1 MPDMSEKSRWNA
13 VAPRPPAPAPA
24 RRGLAKRDLLA
35 IVAGSVAIAGLGV
48 AAWQAGGDHEGVSLR
63 GGAGGT
69 GVDLSTVDG
78 AAWQGTAGNA
88 VSPSN
93 VPAAPADPSLVAETR
108 EEHARQT
115 AAFRA
120 VLTPSMRNGSI
131 AGFVLGDGPVP
142 ALFARAGLKPGDV
155 LLSVNGLG
163 FQSQGLV
170 DDLSYEIA
178 GSQTAEFVVERDGR
192 KLTLSTRIRG

>member
-1 MPDMSEKSRWNA
+1 MTDLSEKSRWNA
-13 VAPRPPAPAPA
+13 GAPRPPAPAPA
-24 RRGLAKRDLLA
+24 VRGLAKRDLLA
-35 IVAGSVAIAGLGV
+35 IVAGSVAIAGIGV
-48 AAWQAGGDHEGVSLR
+48 AMWQSGDDREGVSLR
-63 GGAGGT
+63 RDDGRSGGDLTTVGGGSWPGVAG
-69 GVDLSTVDG
+69 D
-78 AAWQGTAGNA
+78 AA
-88 VSPSN
+88 SPSN
-93 VPAAPADPSLVAETR
+93 VRAAPADPLLVAETR

-131 AGFVLGDGPVP
+131 AGFVLGHGPAP
-142 ALFARAGLKPGDV
+142 ALFVRAGLKPGDL

-178 GSQTAEFVVERDGR
+178 GSQTAEFVVERGG
-192 KLTLSTRIRG
+192 STRTLTVGLR